1 MHPADLEA
9 SVALHE
15 GFKTCADERVL
26 IGDRDLNLGGHRRHD
41 PHKAATSVAIDTSM
55 FIVSSGVGDPA
66 GLEHATY
73 GLENSYAAC
82 LLLSIQTVTHPIC
95 DLVAAPLQM

>member
-1 MHPADLEA
+1 
-9 SVALHE
+9 
-15 GFKTCADERVL
+15 
-26 IGDRDLNLGGHRRHD
+26 
-41 PHKAATSVAIDTSM
+41 VAIDTSV